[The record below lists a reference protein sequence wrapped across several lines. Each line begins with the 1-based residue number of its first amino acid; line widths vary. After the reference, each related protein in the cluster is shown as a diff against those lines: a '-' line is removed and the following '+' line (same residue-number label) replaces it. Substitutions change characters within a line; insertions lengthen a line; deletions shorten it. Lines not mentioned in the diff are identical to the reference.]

1 MVQEIYIIDDN
12 TDLIKMLKEL
22 FQKEK
27 QYKFKS
33 VKTQDI
39 DIALKNIPSLIMIN
53 EDGIR
58 KRYTRTM

>member
-27 QYKFKS
+27 QYKFLRGVICAIVMK
-33 VKTQDI
+33 I
-39 DIALKNIPSLIMIN
+39 H
-53 EDGIR
+53 
-58 KRYTRTM
+58 

>member
-12 TDLIKMLKEL
+12 TDLIKML
-22 FQKEK
+22 KEK